1 MAAKKTTGHT
11 SRPTKKGGSSKSVGA
26 AQKRGCSQA
35 DIARK
40 AGRDPSTISAIK
52 RGKITNPPKSVKK
65 AITSC
70 KKKR

>member
-1 MAAKKTTGHT
+1 MAAKKKSGMHK
-11 SRPTKKGGSSKSVGA
+11 SRATKKGAASKSVRA
-26 AQKRGCSQA
+26 AQKRGCSLK

-52 RGKITNPPKSVKK
+52 SGKITNPPKSVKK

-70 KKKR
+70 KK